1 MVCGSASGQ
10 SSVVV
15 GSGEAP
21 RLEVLLSLCEQGR
34 WSEGLRESLGGILC
48 GASSPRGQGRI
59 GGV

>member
-15 GSGEAP
+15 GSGGAP
-21 RLEVLLSLCEQGR
+21 RLEVLSLCEQGR
-34 WSEGLRESLGGILC
+34 WSEGLRESLGGILY